1 MVIIVLFVLDKT
13 GYSVQDVQ
21 QFPAEAFI
29 GSKHLQAEKVSSCFM
44 QLTKQFL
51 HLSAIA
57 YFFYEIFAINF
68 TS

>member
-29 GSKHLQAEKVSSCFM
+29 GSKHLQAEKVSSCF
-44 QLTKQFL
+44 
-51 HLSAIA
+51 SAIDK
-57 YFFYEIFAINF
+57 AILAFICYSLFLLRNF
-68 TS
+68 CD